1 MAAFT
6 RRRLIIL
13 LALTSIIL
21 MTLDLNNSSVT
32 HGLRGLFGV
41 IFRPLESVT
50 RVVTEPI
57 GNIWHG
63 ITDYNNVADENR
75 RLRDLLARQEGAAI
89 SNIAGVREAQELL
102 ALNGLPTLAGI
113 DSCTAQVVGQ
123 SPSNFAQTVEINRG
137 RSCGIKVGMPVL
149 NAAGLIGKVTE
160 AYDDRAVVMLIT
172 DPAYSLSV
180 KVVSVPPTTTT
191 IASSSG
197 STQTTLPP
205 TTTTTTT
212 TTIPRSPSIP
222 GFTPGSTVPV
232 TSPVTIPGQPPSSED
247 QTANPSQI
255 TVPPGADLPLRET
268 GALEGRGIARLPIV
282 RFIENQPRFG
292 SITVGSPIITAGGA
306 TSLAPPDI
314 VVGTVSRI
322 ITRSGTLGPVLEV
335 KLAANLTSLNFV
347 RILLYQP
354 STERA
359 VP

>member
-32 HGLRGLFGV
+32 HGLRGFFGV
-41 IFRPLESVT
+41 LFRPIESVA

-57 GNIWHG
+57 GNMWHG
-63 ITDYNNVADENR
+63 ITDYNDVADENR

-160 AYDDRAVVMLIT
+160 AYDNRAVVMLIT

-191 IASSSG
+191 IPSSG
-197 STQTTLPP
+197 GTTRPTQPP

-212 TTIPRSPSIP
+212 IPKTPSIP

-232 TSPVTIPGQPPSSED
+232 TSPPTIPGQPPTSED
-247 QTANPSQI
+247 LKANPSQI

-282 RFIENQPRFG
+282 RFIESQPRFG

-314 VVGTVSRI
+314 VVGTVSKILSRA
-322 ITRSGTLGPVLEV
+322 GTLGPVLEV

-359 VP
+359 AP